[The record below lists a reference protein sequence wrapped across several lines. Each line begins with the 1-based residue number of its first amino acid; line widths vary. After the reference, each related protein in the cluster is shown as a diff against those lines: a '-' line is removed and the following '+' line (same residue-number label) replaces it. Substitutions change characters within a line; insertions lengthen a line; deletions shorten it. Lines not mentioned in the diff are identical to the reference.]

1 LPDQPPIVPRSLLA
15 VVNPRAGRPADLR
28 RLHDALRGLE
38 RRGWSVDIRGTL
50 WPQHARQMTETA
62 VRQGCEAVLAVG
74 GDGTI
79 NEVVNGLTGSATALA
94 VLPAGTV
101 NVWAREA
108 HVPAEADAAVRL
120 LERGQ
125 RVSIDLGRAG
135 GRYFLMLASAGVDS
149 VAVRTVSS
157 AARPWKRE
165 SYVLSGL
172 RDLFRHGGRPMSFTV
187 GDAEPVEM
195 LSART
200 LLAICGNTRLYGGVL
215 QLTSRARLDDGL
227 LDLCVLTGGGP
238 TALAGHALRALPGKH
253 LESAAVV
260 YRQAR
265 RFRIDA
271 DTPVPVQL
279 DGEHA
284 GTTPV
289 VFSAAP
295 RALTVVLPPDLRS
308 PLFGNLLAHPA

>member
-1 LPDQPPIVPRSLLA
+1 LPDQRAILPRSLLA
-15 VVNPRAGRPADLR
+15 VVNPRAGRPADLQ
-28 RLHDALRGLE
+28 RLHSALRTLE
-38 RRGWSVDIRGTL
+38 QHGWSVDIRGTL
-50 WPQHARQMTETA
+50 WPQHARQMAETA

-79 NEVVNGLTGSATALA
+79 NEVVNGLAGSATALA

-108 HVPAEADAAVRL
+108 YLPFAADAAVRL
-120 LERGQ
+120 LETGQ
-125 RVSIDLGRAG
+125 RARIDLGRAG
-135 GRYFLMLASAGVDS
+135 GRYFLLLASAGVDS
-149 VAVRTVSS
+149 VAVRAVSS
-157 AARPWKRE
+157 AARRWKRE

-187 GDAEPVEM
+187 GDDESPET

-200 LLAICGNTRLYGGVL
+200 LLAVCGNTRLYGGVVR
-215 QLTSRARLDDGL
+215 LTARARLDDGL
-227 LDLCVLTGGGP
+227 LDLCVLTGRGP
-238 TALAGHALRALPGKH
+238 TALVGHALRAFPGRH
-253 LESAAVV
+253 LTSAAIV

-265 RFRIDA
+265 RIRINA
-271 DTPVPVQL
+271 ESPLPVQL

-284 GTTPV
+284 GSTPV
-289 VFSAAP
+289 VFSAVP